1 MSQSSY
7 MQEQDLFGIVLQNN
21 KRTKRK
27 FDDGG
32 YNDDKPA
39 KKQKDKPKKDFAQ
52 ERQQKRGEF

>member
-7 MQEQDLFGIVLQNN
+7 MQDHDLFGIVLQNN

-32 YNDDKPA
+32 YEETPTRSDK
-39 KKQKDKPKKDFAQ
+39 KKKKDFSKAR
-52 ERQQKRGEF
+52 EQKRGEFQ